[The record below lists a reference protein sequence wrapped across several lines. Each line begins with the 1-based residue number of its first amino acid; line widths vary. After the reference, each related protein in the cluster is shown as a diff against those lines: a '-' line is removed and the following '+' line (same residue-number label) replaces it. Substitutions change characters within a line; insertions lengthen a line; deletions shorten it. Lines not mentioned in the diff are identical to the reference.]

1 MKLSIL
7 IPSLYTRVAFL
18 TRLLNILAI
27 QNKECLDKT
36 EILINTDNRKK
47 RIGTKRNEL
56 LAAAKGEYVVF
67 IDDDDTISE
76 DYLLQVFKGINIGV
90 DHVGISMMYQPDKGK
105 HMLVRCSK
113 DYNVCEKN
121 GVYYRKAQ
129 HVCPIKATIA
139 KQITFQDTNFGE
151 DTIYAEKVSKLIE
164 SEYLID
170 TPIYFYLDR
179 INKTV

>member
-7 IPSLYTRVAFL
+7 IPSLYARVHFL

-27 QNKECLDKT
+27 QNADCLNKT
-36 EILINTDNRKK
+36 EILINTDNRIKK
-47 RIGTKRNEL
+47 IGAKRNEL
-56 LAAAKGEYVVF
+56 LQAAKGEYVVF

-90 DHVGISMMYQPDKGK
+90 DHIGISMMYQPDKGK
-105 HMLVRCSK
+105 HMLVKCSK
-113 DYNVCEKN
+113 DYTPCEKN
-121 GVYYRKAQ
+121 GVYLRRAQ
-129 HVCPIKATIA
+129 HVCPIKTTIA
-139 KQITFQDTNFGE
+139 KQITFQETNFGE

-170 TPIYFYLDR
+170 KPIYFYLDR

>member
-1 MKLSIL
+1 VKLSIL

-27 QNKECLDKT
+27 QNADCLNKT
-36 EILINTDNRKK
+36 EILINTDNRIKK
-47 RIGTKRNEL
+47 VGAKRNEL
-56 LAAAKGEYVVF
+56 LQAAKGEYVVF

-113 DYNVCEKN
+113 DYTPCEKD
-121 GVYYRKAQ
+121 GVYLRMAQ

-139 KQITFQDTNFGE
+139 KQIPFTEINFGE
-151 DTIYAEKVSKLIE
+151 DTIYAEKVSKLIKTE
-164 SEYLID
+164 HLID
-170 TPIYFYLDR
+170 KPIYFYLDR
-179 INKTV
+179 INKTT